1 VIAAAAISGIAPF
14 NGFFSKELIYKGTLE
29 TGWLSFFIA
38 AEVGSLLTLASFL
51 KLGHSVFFDK
61 RPDELKDVSEAPFSM
76 LLPMLVLAAVCVVF
90 GFGAAIPV
98 TYLIGPALDN
108 LSLFPEHA
116 LSGFHFDDLYL
127 VSVIVILGAVMNHVY
142 GYSAARGRASKSSDH
157 IHHAPVLGW
166 LYALAEKRFFDP
178 YEQIMK
184 RVPDF
189 SALLYKADRFFDWL
203 TDGLPVAA
211 TGRLNDLSRRFHSGS
226 YPAYMLLMGL
236 AMTLFV
242 LFTANS
248 GGIK

>member
-1 VIAAAAISGIAPF
+1 PDDL
-14 NGFFSKELIYKGTLE
+14 KE
-29 TGWLSFFIA
+29 
-38 AEVGSLLTLASFL
+38 
-51 KLGHSVFFDK
+51 
-61 RPDELKDVSEAPFSM
+61 VSEAPFSM

-90 GFGAAIPV
+90 GFGAAIPA

-116 LSGFHFDDLYL
+116 LSGFHFDNLYL

-142 GYSAARGRASKSSDH
+142 GYSAARGKASKSSDH
-157 IHHAPVLGW
+157 IHYAPVLGW
-166 LYALAEKRFFDP
+166 LYGLAEKRFFDP
-178 YEQIMK
+178 YERIMK

-211 TGRLNDLSRRFHSGS
+211 AGRLNDLSRRFHSGS